1 MTANPW
7 VAVDVDTVPAKR
19 ARELRD
25 AWEDFVDG
33 RPERSAEGAGTPLV
47 RTPIVDS
54 WQRSR
59 DAGVDPSGR
68 QAPPSLADPNA
79 ARTRWRAHPLH
90 AAAGII
96 EQCLAETADESDHL
110 MVVSDAD
117 GTLLSVRGSARMR
130 NRAADEM
137 NFAEGSLWSESGA
150 GTNAVGT
157 ALAAGHAVQVFAAEH
172 FTEPVQRWTCSCAPV
187 HDADDGRVIG
197 LIDLTGDFTSVHP
210 HSLSVVVATA
220 QAVEVFLRMRQLE
233 HDDAL
238 RARYADRLDSGAVR
252 KALTTVSGRI
262 IVGSPRHWGTRT
274 RLALPPGGGELL
286 LPGGTPAIAEPAG
299 ADAWIVTR
307 LERPGGRRAIEA
319 HQRPDREPVLE
330 LRLLGPG
337 PPTATVD
344 DRSVALRP
352 RHAELLVAL
361 LARRQGAN
369 AEQLCADLH
378 GDGGHPGSIRVEMSR
393 LRKLLPACI
402 DGDRYR
408 LRADVHS
415 DAERVRALLR
425 AGDVRAAAERYSG
438 PLLPA
443 SDAPRVVDERE
454 QLDGWLRTAVLGAD
468 DAEALWAWAQSPSGA
483 DDLLAWSRLVGE
495 LRFEDPR
502 RSLAAA
508 RTRTLR
514 GL

>member
-1 MTANPW
+1 MAANPW
-7 VAVDVDTVPAKR
+7 VAVDIDTVPAKR

-68 QAPPSLADPNA
+68 QPAPSVADPTD
-79 ARTRWRAHPLH
+79 ARARWRAHPLH

-96 EQCLAETADESDHL
+96 QQCLAETADESDHL

-157 ALAAGHAVQVFAAEH
+157 ALAAGRAVQVFAAEH

-187 HDADDGRVIG
+187 HDADDGQVIG

-233 HDDAL
+233 RDDAL
-238 RARYADRLDSGAVR
+238 RARYADRLDRGAVR
-252 KALTTVSGRI
+252 KALATASGRI
-262 IVGSPRHWGTRT
+262 IVGSPQHWGTRT
-274 RLALPPGGGELL
+274 RLLLPPGGGDLM

-299 ADAWIVTR
+299 EDAWIVTR
-307 LERPGGRRAIEA
+307 LEDPRGRRTPTPREA
-319 HQRPDREPVLE
+319 PPREPVLE

-337 PPTATVD
+337 PPAATVEG
-344 DRSVALRP
+344 RAVALR
-352 RHAELLVAL
+352 RRYAELLVAL
-361 LARRQGAN
+361 MARRQGAN
-369 AEQLCADLH
+369 ADQLCADLH

-393 LRKLLPACI
+393 LRKLLPGCI
-402 DGDRYR
+402 DADRYR

-415 DAERVRALLR
+415 DADRVRALLR
-425 AGDVRAAAERYSG
+425 AGDVRAAAEAYAG
-438 PLLPA
+438 ALLPD
-443 SDAPRVVDERE
+443 SDAPRVVDQRE
-454 QLDGWLRTAVLGAD
+454 ELDGWLRTAVLGAD
-468 DAEALWAWAQSPSGA
+468 DAEALWAWVQCPSGA
-483 DDLLAWSRLVGE
+483 DDRLAWSRLLGD

-502 RSLAAA
+502 RSLAAS
-508 RTRTLR
+508 RTRALR